1 MLGYLA
7 LATALFNVVLL
18 VEAVEVKGVLL
29 VLILRV
35 FKILR
40 PQE

>member
-1 MLGYLA
+1 MLDYLA

-18 VEAVEVKGVLL
+18 VKAVEVKGVLL

-40 PQE
+40 LRE

>member
-1 MLGYLA
+1 MLGYLV
-7 LATALFNVVLL
+7 LAIALFNVVLL
-18 VEAVEVKGVLL
+18 AEAVKDKGVLL

-40 PQE
+40 S